1 MKNSNNPK
9 ILFELTIIK
18 LLEPKKDIKKIR
30 INNTL
35 CNFNKKELLDFIP
48 LLNKIDEIKENKYD
62 SIKQIINN
70 GTIKAVGK
78 ENIIIL
84 LEENSNEFNNNLEL
98 IDELFEKAFNK
109 KYKLISV
116 SIDEWEIIKKEFN
129 NKEKK
134 YEYIAE

>member
-18 LLEPKKDIKKIR
+18 LLDTKKDLKKIR

-48 LLNKIDEIKENKYD
+48 LVNKINDINETQYNEIKK
-62 SIKQIINN
+62 IINK
-70 GTIKAVGK
+70 GTVKAVGK
-78 ENIIIL
+78 ENIIFL
-84 LEENSNEFNNNLEL
+84 LEDESNIFNNNLEL
-98 IDELFEKAFNK
+98 IDELFEKTFNK

-116 SIDEWEIIKKEFN
+116 SLDEWEIIKKEFN